1 MKFSKT
7 NSMGS
12 EVFLSVPV
20 AFGGKEP
27 AAEQASL
34 FDDSAV
40 KGIKHKAVYV
50 HFKGEKTP
58 VIQRRPRETDTGGL
72 LHVPSD

>member
-12 EVFLSVPV
+12 EVFLSVSV

-40 KGIKHKAVYV
+40 QGIKRKAVYV
-50 HFKGEKTP
+50 HF
-58 VIQRRPRETDTGGL
+58 
-72 LHVPSD
+72 